1 MNKIEVSIQRIAD
14 ADGTRVRLAK
24 RCIDGSYYIQEYIF
38 SKINMQQNH
47 LHDVELI
54 LKTTLNGLGLDIKSD
69 YEG

>member
-14 ADGTRVRLAK
+14 ADGIRVRISK
-24 RCIDGSYYIQEYIF
+24 RRIDGSYYIQAYIF
-38 SKINMQQNH
+38 HKINMQQKH

-54 LKTTLNGLGLDIKSD
+54 LKTTLNGLGLGIESD